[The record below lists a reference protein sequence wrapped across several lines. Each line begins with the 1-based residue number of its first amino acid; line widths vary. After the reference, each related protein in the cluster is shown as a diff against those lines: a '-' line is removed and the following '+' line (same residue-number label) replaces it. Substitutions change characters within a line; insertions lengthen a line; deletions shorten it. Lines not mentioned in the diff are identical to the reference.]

1 MSPQSKGGLPLT
13 KFTVYYDVGL
23 TGNYL
28 THTITDTY
36 STSFTL
42 SSQTTGAPVS
52 FQVTCSNANGESSKS
67 NVLTLFVASV
77 PDAPALPV
85 ESAISMIDGTLNL
98 AITVSWTAPA
108 SNGAAITGY

>member
-1 MSPQSKGGLPLT
+1 
-13 KFTVYYDVGL
+13 
-23 TGNYL
+23 
-28 THTITDTY
+28 
-36 STSFTL
+36 
-42 SSQTTGAPVS
+42 
-52 FQVTCSNANGESSKS
+52 
-67 NVLTLFVASV
+67 VASV